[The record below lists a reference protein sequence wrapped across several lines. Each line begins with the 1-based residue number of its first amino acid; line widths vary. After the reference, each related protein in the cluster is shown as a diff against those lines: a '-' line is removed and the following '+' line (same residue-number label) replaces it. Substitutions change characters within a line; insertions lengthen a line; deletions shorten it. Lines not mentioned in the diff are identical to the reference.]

1 MTTDDRDALIE
12 AVTSAWR
19 PLGSEGSVRPL
30 SSWYDLDASGRL
42 EAFEAAVE
50 LRRLEAAADPG
61 GLTTTARAVL
71 ARIASEMT
79 DPRT

>member
-50 LRRLEAAADPG
+50 LRRLEAAADPR
-61 GLTTTARAVL
+61 RADDHG
-71 ARIASEMT
+71 ACSPGANCQR
-79 DPRT
+79 DD